1 MKDKKRRMNEIV
13 KKRST
18 EKLTLIKKEVFEKKK
33 AKNIRQEISKKSD
46 SRKGKGRIWKQTE
59 SRMNEA

>member
-1 MKDKKRRMNEIV
+1 MKDKKKRMNEIV
-13 KKRST
+13 KKRT